1 MKKYIVGLIVSL
13 FLIGC
18 NPDNVTPT
26 ANSMTGMWNVYED
39 YSTAN
44 GGSASITLI
53 QKGVIT
59 SITPE
64 GSIDLTINNYPYSIA
79 TGKIYELTGG
89 INAQQI
95 GDVQIINN
103 DFIIVRL
110 SFNAI
115 YYAQGDYDFCN
126 AKYKKQ

>member
-13 FLIGC
+13 FLMGC
-18 NPDNVTPT
+18 DKDDVTPT
-26 ANSMTGMWNVYED
+26 ANSMTGIWNIYED
-39 YSTAN
+39 YSPTNGSGNTAF
-44 GGSASITLI
+44 I
-53 QKGVIT
+53 QKGYIT